1 MPRFAVVLNALV
13 ALGVVIVVLLGSRG
27 PDALAF
33 TLTDAQGALALA
45 NSHAGAAIF
54 DGEGL
59 RPGVPVNGSVTIGNT
74 GAGRAELAVAAT
86 AESDARGV
94 GGGDLWD
101 ALQLRVS
108 DITDPAAPVVVYDG
122 PLAQL
127 GRHGLGALAVGEA
140 RTYLLT
146 AELPATAGDAYQGAR
161 LALGLA
167 WTAQGASPA
176 TSTPSPTAT
185 PTATPAPVA
194 PTADPNATVTAGALV
209 TLPAATACVKRKTLT
224 LRLRRPKGVSVAS
237 VTVKV
242 ARGRAR
248 RVKGTKVVLKKLPA
262 RGRYT
267 VTVTTKLAS
276 GRAVKTA
283 RTYRACTTS
292 R

>member
-1 MPRFAVVLNALV
+1 MPRLAVVLNALV
-13 ALGVVIVVLLGSRG
+13 ALAVVGVVLLGG
-27 PDALAF
+27 HGDAVAF
-33 TLTDAQGALALA
+33 ALTDANGALALT

-74 GAGRAELAVAAT
+74 GAAQAELAIAAT
-86 AESDARGV
+86 AESDAPGA
-94 GGGDLWD
+94 GGGDLWS
-101 ALQLRVS
+101 ALQLRIS
-108 DITDPAAPVVVYDG
+108 DFTDPAAPVVLYDG

-127 GRHGLGALAVGEA
+127 GRRDLRALAVGAA

-146 AELPATAGDAYQGAR
+146 AELPPAGGDAFQGAR
-161 LALGLA
+161 LSLGFA

-176 TSTPSPTAT
+176 TAT
-185 PTATPAPVA
+185 PTAAPPVA
-194 PTADPNATVTAGALV
+194 PTADPTAGGLV
-209 TLPAATACVKRKTLT
+209 TMPAATACVKRRTLA
-224 LRLRRPKGVSVAS
+224 LRLKRPPGVTVTA

-248 RVKGTKVVLKKLPA
+248 RVKGTRVVLRRLPA

-267 VTVTTKLAS
+267 VTVTTRLAG
-276 GRAVKTA
+276 GRTLKTA